1 MWNILRRALIGM
13 LAMALVVAGLPLA
26 HAMPCT
32 PVQLHE
38 AMPVEAG
45 HVHHHEMTQAGD
57 MDEAPDAAAPC
68 KCLNCSLCVTT
79 LVAPLTRDVS
89 PERRSL
95 AVRYGLF
102 AAGDPGGLV
111 FIDPGIPI
119 LAA

>member
-1 MWNILRRALIGM
+1 M

-26 HAMPCT
+26 HAMPCA
-32 PVQLHE
+32 PAQHDHMAVAADE
-38 AMPVEAG
+38 AHA
-45 HVHHHEMTQAGD
+45 HHHDMTQTAEAPQQD
-57 MDEAPDAAAPC
+57 DAPDAAAPC

-79 LVAPLTRDVS
+79 LVAPLTRDVA

-102 AAGDPGGLV
+102 AAGDPGSFV